1 MKRLMSAALVAA
13 LGVTCLGG
21 CQAGST
27 GGDTAVNGKGVKI
40 YVSLSQAD
48 AFRNT
53 LIDAAKKTAEASGA
67 EIVVYDAE
75 NSIENQVA
83 QIKQAVAEDYDA
95 IMCGPVD
102 ADTALELEA
111 LAGDIPIV
119 FYNSCPDASVLEPD
133 KYIYVGSDEGV
144 AGQYQA
150 EYILYQ
156 MSDKDEINVV
166 LLKGPKNHSATKGRS
181 EEFKNTL
188 KASGKKIN
196 VVFEDNADWEQGIAE
211 DYFDLFLQTGKQ
223 FDAVVCNNDTMALG
237 VIDSCKKNGIS
248 GVPVLG
254 IDATA
259 DGCAAI
265 QAGDMAFTVYQSG
278 SGQGEAAVKAAIALG
293 SGGTT
298 QGMEGLSDD
307 GLYVW
312 VPFEKVE
319 YTHVT
324 HTFGPV
330 YDDASRILIL
340 GSFPSVKSREQQFYY
355 GHPQNRF
362 WKVLAAVFE
371 DTLPETIPQKKAFLL
386 EHHIALWDVIASCDI
401 AGSSDSSI
409 RNVTANDMEVILK
422 TADIRRICAN
432 GDTAYR
438 LFSKY
443 CLTAEMPEVK
453 KLPSTSPANAA
464 WNLERLTQCWAQEL
478 LL

>member
-21 CQAGST
+21 CQSGST

-150 EYILYQ
+150 EYILDQ
-156 MSDKDEINVV
+156 MSDKDEINVA

-312 VPFEKVE
+312 VPFEKV
-319 YTHVT
+319 
-324 HTFGPV
+324 
-330 YDDASRILIL
+330 
-340 GSFPSVKSREQQFYY
+340 
-355 GHPQNRF
+355 
-362 WKVLAAVFE
+362 
-371 DTLPETIPQKKAFLL
+371 
-386 EHHIALWDVIASCDI
+386 
-401 AGSSDSSI
+401 DSS
-409 RNVTANDMEVILK
+409 NV
-422 TADIRRICAN
+422 AD
-432 GDTAYR
+432 Y
-438 LFSKY
+438 
-443 CLTAEMPEVK
+443 
-453 KLPSTSPANAA
+453 
-464 WNLERLTQCWAQEL
+464 Q
-478 LL
+478 

>member
-150 EYILYQ
+150 EYILDQ

-196 VVFEDNADWEQGIAE
+196 VVFEDNADWEQWYATMIPWRLESSIPARRMAYREYRFLELTRQQMAVRQSRRGIWH
-211 DYFDLFLQTGKQ
+211 L
-223 FDAVVCNNDTMALG
+223 
-237 VIDSCKKNGIS
+237 
-248 GVPVLG
+248 P
-254 IDATA
+254 
-259 DGCAAI
+259 
-265 QAGDMAFTVYQSG
+265 
-278 SGQGEAAVKAAIALG
+278 
-293 SGGTT
+293 
-298 QGMEGLSDD
+298 
-307 GLYVW
+307 
-312 VPFEKVE
+312 
-319 YTHVT
+319 YT
-324 HTFGPV
+324 
-330 YDDASRILIL
+330 
-340 GSFPSVKSREQQFYY
+340 SREADRVRRLSRRQSHSVPEERRREWKACRTTDFTSGYRSRRWTVPMWQIISNREGR
-355 GHPQNRF
+355 GH
-362 WKVLAAVFE
+362 
-371 DTLPETIPQKKAFLL
+371 
-386 EHHIALWDVIASCDI
+386 
-401 AGSSDSSI
+401 
-409 RNVTANDMEVILK
+409 
-422 TADIRRICAN
+422 
-432 GDTAYR
+432 
-438 LFSKY
+438 
-443 CLTAEMPEVK
+443 
-453 KLPSTSPANAA
+453 
-464 WNLERLTQCWAQEL
+464 QCGL
-478 LL
+478 H

>member
-1 MKRLMSAALVAA
+1 MKRLMSVVLVAA

-21 CQAGST
+21 CQTGSS
-27 GGDTAVNGKGVKI
+27 GGDTAVNGKGVRI

-48 AFRNT
+48 TFRNT

-67 EIVVYDAE
+67 EIAVYDAE

-83 QIKQAVAEDYDA
+83 QIKQAVAEDYDV

-119 FYNSCPDASVLEPD
+119 FYNSCPEASVLEPD

-150 EYILYQ
+150 EYILDQ

-312 VPFEKVE
+312 VPFEKV
-319 YTHVT
+319 
-324 HTFGPV
+324 
-330 YDDASRILIL
+330 
-340 GSFPSVKSREQQFYY
+340 
-355 GHPQNRF
+355 
-362 WKVLAAVFE
+362 
-371 DTLPETIPQKKAFLL
+371 
-386 EHHIALWDVIASCDI
+386 
-401 AGSSDSSI
+401 DSS
-409 RNVTANDMEVILK
+409 NV
-422 TADIRRICAN
+422 AD
-432 GDTAYR
+432 Y
-438 LFSKY
+438 
-443 CLTAEMPEVK
+443 
-453 KLPSTSPANAA
+453 
-464 WNLERLTQCWAQEL
+464 Q
-478 LL
+478 

>member
-1 MKRLMSAALVAA
+1 MKRLMSAVLVAA

-21 CQAGST
+21 CQAGSS
-27 GGDTAVNGKGVKI
+27 GGDTAVNGKGVRI

-48 AFRNT
+48 TFRNT
-53 LIDAAKKTAEASGA
+53 LIDAAKKTAEACGA
-67 EIVVYDAE
+67 
-75 NSIENQVA
+75 
-83 QIKQAVAEDYDA
+83 
-95 IMCGPVD
+95 VD

-111 LAGDIPIV
+111 LAEGIPIV

-150 EYILYQ
+150 EYILDQ

-181 EEFKNTL
+181 EELKNTL

-211 DYFDLFLQTGKQ
+211 DYFDLFLQTGRK

-248 GVPVLG
+248 GVPILG

-278 SGQGEAAVKAAIALG
+278 SGQGDAAVRAAIALG

-312 VPFEKVE
+312 VPFEKV
-319 YTHVT
+319 
-324 HTFGPV
+324 
-330 YDDASRILIL
+330 
-340 GSFPSVKSREQQFYY
+340 
-355 GHPQNRF
+355 
-362 WKVLAAVFE
+362 
-371 DTLPETIPQKKAFLL
+371 
-386 EHHIALWDVIASCDI
+386 
-401 AGSSDSSI
+401 DSS
-409 RNVTANDMEVILK
+409 NV
-422 TADIRRICAN
+422 AD
-432 GDTAYR
+432 Y
-438 LFSKY
+438 
-443 CLTAEMPEVK
+443 
-453 KLPSTSPANAA
+453 
-464 WNLERLTQCWAQEL
+464 Q
-478 LL
+478 

>member
-150 EYILYQ
+150 EYILDQ

-188 KASGKKIN
+188 KASGKKITSCLR
-196 VVFEDNADWEQGIAE
+196 IT
-211 DYFDLFLQTGKQ
+211 QTG
-223 FDAVVCNNDTMALG
+223 
-237 VIDSCKKNGIS
+237 
-248 GVPVLG
+248 
-254 IDATA
+254 
-259 DGCAAI
+259 
-265 QAGDMAFTVYQSG
+265 
-278 SGQGEAAVKAAIALG
+278 
-293 SGGTT
+293 
-298 QGMEGLSDD
+298 
-307 GLYVW
+307 
-312 VPFEKVE
+312 
-319 YTHVT
+319 
-324 HTFGPV
+324 
-330 YDDASRILIL
+330 
-340 GSFPSVKSREQQFYY
+340 SRELQKIISICSCRQASSLMRWY
-355 GHPQNRF
+355 
-362 WKVLAAVFE
+362 A
-371 DTLPETIPQKKAFLL
+371 TMIPWRL
-386 EHHIALWDVIASCDI
+386 E
-401 AGSSDSSI
+401 SSI
-409 RNVTANDMEVILK
+409 PA
-422 TADIRRICAN
+422 RRM
-432 GDTAYR
+432 AYR
-438 LFSKY
+438 EYRFLE
-443 CLTAEMPEVK
+443 LTRQQMAVRQSRRGIWHLPYTSREADRVRRLSRRQSHSVPEERRREWK
-453 KLPSTSPANAA
+453 ACRTTDFTSGY
-464 WNLERLTQCWAQEL
+464 RLRRWTVPMWQIISNREGRGHQCGL
-478 LL
+478 H

>member
-1 MKRLMSAALVAA
+1 M
-13 LGVTCLGG
+13 
-21 CQAGST
+21 
-27 GGDTAVNGKGVKI
+27 
-40 YVSLSQAD
+40 
-48 AFRNT
+48 
-53 LIDAAKKTAEASGA
+53 
-67 EIVVYDAE
+67 VYDAE

-150 EYILYQ
+150 EYILDQ
-156 MSDKDEINVV
+156 MSDKDEINVA

-319 YTHVT
+319 
-324 HTFGPV
+324 
-330 YDDASRILIL
+330 
-340 GSFPSVKSREQQFYY
+340 
-355 GHPQNRF
+355 
-362 WKVLAAVFE
+362 
-371 DTLPETIPQKKAFLL
+371 
-386 EHHIALWDVIASCDI
+386 
-401 AGSSDSSI
+401 SS
-409 RNVTANDMEVILK
+409 NV
-422 TADIRRICAN
+422 AD
-432 GDTAYR
+432 Y
-438 LFSKY
+438 
-443 CLTAEMPEVK
+443 
-453 KLPSTSPANAA
+453 
-464 WNLERLTQCWAQEL
+464 Q
-478 LL
+478 

>member
-111 LAGDIPIV
+111 LA
-119 FYNSCPDASVLEPD
+119 
-133 KYIYVGSDEGV
+133 
-144 AGQYQA
+144 
-150 EYILYQ
+150 

-166 LLKGPKNHSATKGRS
+166 ILKGPKNHSATKGRS

-312 VPFEKVE
+312 VPFEKV
-319 YTHVT
+319 
-324 HTFGPV
+324 
-330 YDDASRILIL
+330 
-340 GSFPSVKSREQQFYY
+340 
-355 GHPQNRF
+355 
-362 WKVLAAVFE
+362 
-371 DTLPETIPQKKAFLL
+371 
-386 EHHIALWDVIASCDI
+386 
-401 AGSSDSSI
+401 DSS
-409 RNVTANDMEVILK
+409 NV
-422 TADIRRICAN
+422 AD
-432 GDTAYR
+432 Y
-438 LFSKY
+438 
-443 CLTAEMPEVK
+443 
-453 KLPSTSPANAA
+453 
-464 WNLERLTQCWAQEL
+464 Q
-478 LL
+478 

>member
-150 EYILYQ
+150 EYILDQ

-254 IDATA
+254 IEIGRA
-259 DGCAAI
+259 
-265 QAGDMAFTVYQSG
+265 
-278 SGQGEAAVKAAIALG
+278 
-293 SGGTT
+293 
-298 QGMEGLSDD
+298 
-307 GLYVW
+307 
-312 VPFEKVE
+312 
-319 YTHVT
+319 HV
-324 HTFGPV
+324 
-330 YDDASRILIL
+330 
-340 GSFPSVKSREQQFYY
+340 
-355 GHPQNRF
+355 
-362 WKVLAAVFE
+362 
-371 DTLPETIPQKKAFLL
+371 
-386 EHHIALWDVIASCDI
+386 
-401 AGSSDSSI
+401 
-409 RNVTANDMEVILK
+409 
-422 TADIRRICAN
+422 
-432 GDTAYR
+432 
-438 LFSKY
+438 
-443 CLTAEMPEVK
+443 
-453 KLPSTSPANAA
+453 
-464 WNLERLTQCWAQEL
+464 
-478 LL
+478 

>member
-150 EYILYQ
+150 EYILDQ

-196 VVFEDNADWEQGIAE
+196 VAFEDNADWEQGIAE

-312 VPFEKVE
+312 VPFEKV
-319 YTHVT
+319 
-324 HTFGPV
+324 
-330 YDDASRILIL
+330 
-340 GSFPSVKSREQQFYY
+340 
-355 GHPQNRF
+355 
-362 WKVLAAVFE
+362 
-371 DTLPETIPQKKAFLL
+371 
-386 EHHIALWDVIASCDI
+386 
-401 AGSSDSSI
+401 DSS
-409 RNVTANDMEVILK
+409 NV
-422 TADIRRICAN
+422 AD
-432 GDTAYR
+432 Y
-438 LFSKY
+438 
-443 CLTAEMPEVK
+443 
-453 KLPSTSPANAA
+453 
-464 WNLERLTQCWAQEL
+464 Q
-478 LL
+478 

>member
-150 EYILYQ
+150 EYILDQ
-156 MSDKDEINVV
+156 MSDKDEINVA

-223 FDAVVCNNDTMALG
+223 FDAVVMIPWRLESSIPARRLAYREYRFLELTRQQMA
-237 VIDSCKKNGIS
+237 VRQSRRGIWHL
-248 GVPVLG
+248 P
-254 IDATA
+254 
-259 DGCAAI
+259 
-265 QAGDMAFTVYQSG
+265 
-278 SGQGEAAVKAAIALG
+278 
-293 SGGTT
+293 
-298 QGMEGLSDD
+298 
-307 GLYVW
+307 
-312 VPFEKVE
+312 
-319 YTHVT
+319 YT
-324 HTFGPV
+324 
-330 YDDASRILIL
+330 
-340 GSFPSVKSREQQFYY
+340 SREADRVRRLSRRQSHSVPEERRREWKACRTTDFTSGYRSRRWTVPMWQIISNREGR
-355 GHPQNRF
+355 GH
-362 WKVLAAVFE
+362 
-371 DTLPETIPQKKAFLL
+371 
-386 EHHIALWDVIASCDI
+386 
-401 AGSSDSSI
+401 
-409 RNVTANDMEVILK
+409 
-422 TADIRRICAN
+422 
-432 GDTAYR
+432 
-438 LFSKY
+438 
-443 CLTAEMPEVK
+443 
-453 KLPSTSPANAA
+453 
-464 WNLERLTQCWAQEL
+464 QCGL
-478 LL
+478 H